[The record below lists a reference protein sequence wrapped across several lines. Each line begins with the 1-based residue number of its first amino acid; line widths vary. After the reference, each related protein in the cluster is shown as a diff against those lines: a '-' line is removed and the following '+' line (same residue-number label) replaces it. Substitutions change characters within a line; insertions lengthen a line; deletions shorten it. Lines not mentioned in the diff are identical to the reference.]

1 MIKGICFDMGGTLV
15 KFSSPHSLVD
25 IIMEH
30 SELSKSE
37 IKDLV
42 RKHFMLK
49 ICNSDSDISE
59 FLKKCRC
66 NNRDKIVEIIRNRKV
81 TYEVIDKAIDT
92 LDILKSKGYK
102 IGIIS
107 NTSSYNHI
115 STEIIGIRKYIDY
128 EIYSFEV
135 GFVKPDIRIFKIMQK
150 KMGFDNHELIHIG
163 DSITSDV
170 IGANRAGWKSLWFN
184 EANKNSGDSMEINC
198 LSKIVNLLN

>member
-66 NNRDKIVEIIRNRKV
+66 NRCV
-81 TYEVIDKAIDT
+81 
-92 LDILKSKGYK
+92 
-102 IGIIS
+102 
-107 NTSSYNHI
+107 
-115 STEIIGIRKYIDY
+115 
-128 EIYSFEV
+128 
-135 GFVKPDIRIFKIMQK
+135 
-150 KMGFDNHELIHIG
+150 
-163 DSITSDV
+163 
-170 IGANRAGWKSLWFN
+170 
-184 EANKNSGDSMEINC
+184 
-198 LSKIVNLLN
+198 